1 MSNKWSSISHDR
13 WSNLCTHINFN
24 KDMLRTSKG
33 IENALRNLQ
42 KDKDYKD
49 VTLVC
54 EDSQHLEGQKAT
66 LASSSP
72 FLQRY
77 ISRSAGLHERREFD
91 DLLAIQDFI
100 DCGLEK
106 KQNRLGIF

>member
-1 MSNKWSSISHDR
+1 MTNIGLK
-13 WSNLCTHINFN
+13 CMCC
-24 KDMLRTSKG
+24 KKAPVASKG

-49 VTLVC
+49 VTPVC
-54 EDSQHLEGQKAT
+54 EDSQHLEGQKVT

-91 DLLAIQDFI
+91 DLLANQDFI
-100 DCGLEK
+100 NCGLE
-106 KQNRLGIF
+106 

>member
-1 MSNKWSSISHDR
+1 MCCK
-13 WSNLCTHINFN
+13 
-24 KDMLRTSKG
+24 KAPVASKG

-77 ISRSAGLHERREFD
+77 ISRSTGLHERR
-91 DLLAIQDFI
+91 
-100 DCGLEK
+100 K
-106 KQNRLGIF
+106 YMIFWQIRTFLIVGWNKSKH

>member
-1 MSNKWSSISHDR
+1 MCCK
-13 WSNLCTHINFN
+13 
-24 KDMLRTSKG
+24 KAPVASKG

-66 LASSSP
+66 L
-72 FLQRY
+72 
-77 ISRSAGLHERREFD
+77 HW
-91 DLLAIQDFI
+91 LLLVHSYKDTYPDPLAYMRDAN
-100 DCGLEK
+100 LM
-106 KQNRLGIF
+106 IFWQIRTLLIVGWNKSKH

>member
-1 MSNKWSSISHDR
+1 MCCK
-13 WSNLCTHINFN
+13 
-24 KDMLRTSKG
+24 KAPVASKG

-54 EDSQHLEGQKAT
+54 EDSQHLEGQKVT

-77 ISRSAGLHERREFD
+77 ISRSTGLHERREFD
-91 DLLAIQDFI
+91 DLLANQDFI
-100 DCGLEK
+100 NCELE
-106 KQNRLGIF
+106 